1 MIYILDAYNV
11 IHKIPAL
18 ESLLDK
24 NLRAARDGLMHLCS
38 RLIAQRA
45 DLAQIVLVFD
55 GKSAY
60 RDLSQHAPVKIK
72 IVFSETPETADEK
85 IVEILEGLSRE
96 RDKCVVSDDNFVRNH
111 AKAYAA
117 RAVSVA
123 EFERL
128 TQQTKT
134 RPGKMSPSDSGADK
148 LTPKQADEI
157 TRAYKKSIDEKYKL

>member
-18 ESLLDK
+18 ENLLDR
-24 NLRAARDGLMHLCS
+24 NLRQARDGLVSLCS
-38 RLIAQRA
+38 RL
-45 DLAQIVLVFD
+45 LARHAGLQIILVFD

-60 RDLSQHAPVKIK
+60 RDLSQPTPPKIK

-96 RDKCVVSDDNFVRNH
+96 KDKCVVSDDNFVRNH

-128 TQQTKT
+128 THPTQTRASQRT
-134 RPGKMSPSDSGADK
+134 SSEGGAGK

-157 TRAYKKSIDEKYKL
+157 TRAYKKHLSRS

>member
-18 ESLLDK
+18 ESLLDQ
-24 NLRAARDGLMHLCS
+24 NLRSARDALIALSS
-38 RLIAQRA
+38 RLLLRRA
-45 DLAQIVLVFD
+45 DLAQIILVFD

-60 RDLSQHAPVKIK
+60 RDLPQHAPAKIK

-85 IVEILEGLSRE
+85 IVEILEGLSGE

-117 RAVSVA
+117 RVVSVA

-134 RPGKMSPSDSGADK
+134 RPGKMSPSDGLADK
-148 LTPKQADEI
+148 LTPKQAEEI
-157 TRAYKKSIDEKYKL
+157 TRAYKKSIDEKYKP